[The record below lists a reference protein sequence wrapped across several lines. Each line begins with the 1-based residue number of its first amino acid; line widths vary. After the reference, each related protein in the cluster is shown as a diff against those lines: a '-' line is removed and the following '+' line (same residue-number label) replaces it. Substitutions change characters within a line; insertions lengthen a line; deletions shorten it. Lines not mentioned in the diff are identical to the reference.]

1 MQRPGRPN
9 RGVGA
14 AQSAAKPELPV
25 TEPAKGDFWKK
36 SLPFIYTYD
45 MREHYLDGLRGWAA
59 LFVVGSHL
67 GPMFLTQGL
76 LQNIFPFFTDGQ
88 MAVYVFFVLSGYVLS
103 IGFFHTGQRNAV
115 VTLALRRYPRL
126 TIPILTTTLLSLLSM
141 KLGLFANI
149 PAGQAASSAWLES
162 FYQFQGSLPGALQF
176 GLWDVYANYDG
187 PTSYNSALWTMW
199 IEMLGSMVIFGLLLL
214 AGQNRIMQL
223 VAIAAFA
230 FWATRH
236 NEHLV
241 AFTLGMLLALCSAQA
256 WIPRNNAAGFCLLA
270 ATLPITMLRYMGDSV
285 TALSCYAAAIVFAV
299 LLSPALQAML
309 STRLS
314 QWLGRVSFPLYLT
327 HMLIICSLSSAM
339 YLYFGNGNA
348 VSPQEGALIAVV
360 SIAACL
366 FAARL
371 FLPVELA
378 AINVARAFS
387 SLVLQLVRTA
397 ARWHRPNNI

>member
-1 MQRPGRPN
+1 
-9 RGVGA
+9 
-14 AQSAAKPELPV
+14 
-25 TEPAKGDFWKK
+25 
-36 SLPFIYTYD
+36 

-59 LFVVGSHL
+59 LFVVCSHL
-67 GPMFLTQGL
+67 GPMFLTHGL
-76 LQNIFPFFTDGQ
+76 LNNVFPFFTDGQ

-103 IGFFHTGQRNAV
+103 IGFFRTEQRKTV
-115 VTLALRRYPRL
+115 MTLAIRRYPRL
-126 TIPILTTTLLSLLSM
+126 TIPILATSLIALLFMRFGWFS
-141 KLGLFANI
+141 NI

-162 FYQFQGSLPGALQF
+162 FYQFEGSLSDALQF
-176 GLWDVYANYDG
+176 GLWDVYMDYNG
-187 PTSYNSALWTMW
+187 RTSYNSALWTMW
-199 IEMLGSMVIFGLLLL
+199 IEMLGSMMIFGLLLL
-214 AGQNRIMQL
+214 CGRNRL
-223 VAIAAFA
+223 VQVIVIVAFA
-230 FWATRH
+230 YWAAEH
-236 NEHLV
+236 NQHLV
-241 AFTLGMLLALCSAQA
+241 AFALGMLLARFSALG
-256 WIPRNNAAGFCLLA
+256 WIPRSNSSGIALLA
-270 ATLPITMLRYMGDSV
+270 ITLLITMVRYLGDSLTV
-285 TALSCYAAAIVFAV
+285 LSYYAAAIVAAV
-299 LLSPALQAML
+299 LLSPALQALL

-366 FAARL
+366 CAARL

-387 SLVLQLVRTA
+387 GLVLQLVRTA